1 MAAGKLA
8 RGGVIGVVAKWA
20 SRLRFPYLLLITGLL
35 FVVNLFIPD
44 VVPFADEIIM
54 GLVTVF
60 LANLKKK
67 PQDSAAEGKNKEAWK
82 NRQR

>member
-8 RGGVIGVVAKWA
+8 RGGVMGMVVKWA
-20 SRLRFPYLLLITGLL
+20 SGLRFPYLLLVTGLL
-35 FVVNLFIPD
+35 FAVNLFIPD
-44 VVPFADEIIM
+44 FIPFADEIIM

-67 PQDSAAEGKNKEAWK
+67 PENTSEGPGSQAP
-82 NRQR
+82 